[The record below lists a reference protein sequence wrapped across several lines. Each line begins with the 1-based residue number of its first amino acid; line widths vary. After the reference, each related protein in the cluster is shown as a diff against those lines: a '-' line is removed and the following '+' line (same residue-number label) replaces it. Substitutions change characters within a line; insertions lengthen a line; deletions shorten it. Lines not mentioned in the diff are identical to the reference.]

1 MIEKILHLLNIRPDK
16 NQRWILMSFFLSG
29 LLITYVNPTITKA
42 IVSELPAEWL
52 AVQSL
57 VGSISGLLLGIAW
70 KGKIRKAA
78 IKYFAILAI
87 SESVIGFVLALYLCF
102 IQYNVWVFAITSLI
116 YSTFITEFV
125 LKCIMTFKSKLWIEK
140 DREIY
145 DNNVSIVEGI
155 VCIIGFS
162 CALLFLPSLKV
173 SLFIWG
179 LCCILDNIGWIIVYI
194 KNKNILENIE

>member
-1 MIEKILHLLNIRPDK
+1 
-16 NQRWILMSFFLSG
+16 MSFFLSG
-29 LLITYVNPTITKA
+29 LLITYVNPIITKA

-57 VGSISGLLLGIAW
+57 VGSISGLLLGIVW
-70 KGKIRKAA
+70 KGKVRKTA

-87 SESVIGFVLALYLCF
+87 SESLIGFILALYLCL

-179 LCCILDNIGWIIVYI
+179 LCCIFDDIGWIIVYL
-194 KNKNILENIE
+194 KNKNVLEIE

>member
-70 KGKIRKAA
+70 HCLER
-78 IKYFAILAI
+78 
-87 SESVIGFVLALYLCF
+87 
-102 IQYNVWVFAITSLI
+102 
-116 YSTFITEFV
+116 
-125 LKCIMTFKSKLWIEK
+125 
-140 DREIY
+140 
-145 DNNVSIVEGI
+145 
-155 VCIIGFS
+155 
-162 CALLFLPSLKV
+162 
-173 SLFIWG
+173 
-179 LCCILDNIGWIIVYI
+179 
-194 KNKNILENIE
+194 KNKKSGN

>member
-1 MIEKILHLLNIRPDK
+1 
-16 NQRWILMSFFLSG
+16 MSFFLSG

-57 VGSISGLLLGIAW
+57 VGSISGLLLGIVW
-70 KGKIRKAA
+70 KGKVRKTA

-87 SESVIGFVLALYLCF
+87 SESLIGFILALYLCL

-179 LCCILDNIGWIIVYI
+179 LCCIFDDIGWIIVYL
-194 KNKNILENIE
+194 KNKNVLEIE

>member
-1 MIEKILHLLNIRPDK
+1 MIKKFLNLFNIHPDK

-57 VGSISGLLLGIAW
+57 VGSISGLLLGIVW
-70 KGKIRKAA
+70 KGKVRKTA

-87 SESVIGFVLALYLCF
+87 SESLIGFILALYLCL

-179 LCCILDNIGWIIVYI
+179 LCCIFDDIGWIIVYL
-194 KNKNILENIE
+194 KNKNVLEIE

>member
-1 MIEKILHLLNIRPDK
+1 MIKKFLNLLNIHPDK

-57 VGSISGLLLGIAW
+57 VGSISGLLLGIVW
-70 KGKIRKAA
+70 KGKVRKTA

-87 SESVIGFVLALYLCF
+87 SESLIGFILALYLCL

-162 CALLFLPSLKV
+162 CALLSLPSLKV

-179 LCCILDNIGWIIVYI
+179 LCCIFDDIGWIIVYL
-194 KNKNILENIE
+194 KNKNILEIE

>member
-1 MIEKILHLLNIRPDK
+1 
-16 NQRWILMSFFLSG
+16 MSFFLSG

>member
-1 MIEKILHLLNIRPDK
+1 
-16 NQRWILMSFFLSG
+16 MSFFLSG

-87 SESVIGFVLALYLCF
+87 SESLLDLHWLYTYVLFNIMFGYL
-102 IQYNVWVFAITSLI
+102 
-116 YSTFITEFV
+116 
-125 LKCIMTFKSKLWIEK
+125 
-140 DREIY
+140 
-145 DNNVSIVEGI
+145 
-155 VCIIGFS
+155 
-162 CALLFLPSLKV
+162 P
-173 SLFIWG
+173 
-179 LCCILDNIGWIIVYI
+179 
-194 KNKNILENIE
+194 